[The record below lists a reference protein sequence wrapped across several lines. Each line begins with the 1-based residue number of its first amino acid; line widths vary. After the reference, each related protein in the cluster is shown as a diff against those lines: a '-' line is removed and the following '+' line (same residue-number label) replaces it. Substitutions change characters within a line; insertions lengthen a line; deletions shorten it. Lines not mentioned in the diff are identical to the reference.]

1 MIKTISKKDTISTE
15 FKLKQQRTFSFKL
28 IFIVLAIIYVLAVI
42 SLIFST
48 PYKYDF
54 KLSQFFEKGLKFEI
68 VKYWSMWYQI
78 LGDTEIVVVYLS
90 VFMILVES
98 FFAYKTKDNKLNFWS
113 KNKWILKSIY
123 VLIIII
129 WLIQITLR
137 CNSIINKD
145 NGFGNNADAVLLDS
159 NIYRNSGMIIF
170 SAIHTILLITVFC
183 WIHFKLARTKE
194 FLTDKYWIDALK
206 VLIIAI
212 FSSITVILK
221 GMTSRPFYYNVIY
234 NDLLEQ
240 VRLNKH
246 SDWVDHYLNQDVF
259 KHGFLDIK
267 TNKYIANS
275 TTDWPWY
282 VSNGFFNPSKYT
294 NQFSSWQDWAF
305 PSGHVCMSLALGNV
319 LYLFITKNNKITY
332 KKLIVLGIY
341 LLHLFS
347 MGFALVVN
355 RGHWVS
361 DIAFSYVYFIP
372 IIVLVNIYAK
382 RVILKIV
389 ELVNKKFSKKKGW

>member
-1 MIKTISKKDTISTE
+1 MKNTLPKKDAISTE
-15 FKLKQQRTFSFKL
+15 FKLKQQRTFSFKP
-28 IFIVLAIIYVLAVI
+28 IFISLIIIYVLAVI

-68 VKYWSMWYQI
+68 VKYWSMWYEI
-78 LGDTEIVVVYLS
+78 VGDTEIIIVYLS
-90 VFMILVES
+90 VAMILVES
-98 FFAYKTKDNKLNFWS
+98 FFKWKTINNQINFWS
-113 KNKWILKSIY
+113 KNKWILKAIY
-123 VLIIII
+123 IIII
-129 WLIQITLR
+129 ISWLIQV
-137 CNSIINKD
+137 IIKNIKTFNQD
-145 NGFGNNADAVLLDS
+145 NGFGSSGDAVLLDS
-159 NIYRNSGMIIF
+159 NIYRNSGNILV
-170 SAIHTILLITVFC
+170 SVIHTILLISVFY
-183 WIHFKLARTKE
+183 WIHFKLARSKD
-194 FLTDKYWIDALK
+194 FLISQYWIDALK
-206 VLIIAI
+206 VLIVVLV
-212 FSSITVILK
+212 STSTVVLK

-240 VRLNKH
+240 VKLNGNNH
-246 SDWVDHYLNQDVF
+246 WVEHYLNQNIF

-294 NQFSSWQDWAF
+294 NQFNYWHEWAF
-305 PSGHVCMSLALGNV
+305 PSGHVAASLVLGYV

-332 KKLIVLGIY
+332 KTLIVLGIY

-347 MGFALVVN
+347 MSFALVVN

-361 DIAFSYVYFIP
+361 DIAFSYVFYIP
-372 IIVLVNIYAK
+372 LIVVINMYSK
-382 RVILKIV
+382 NWILKIT
-389 ELVNKKFSKKKGW
+389 EFINKKLNNKKGC